1 MKHKLEFFPD
11 GTPIDDWF
19 YDTTAPELSSLG
31 KPYLLTDY
39 GILPDG
45 QLHTKEMQSVIN
57 LAAKE
62 GGGVLVVPAGIY
74 HTGALHFKQGVNLY
88 VAQGG
93 TLMGSDNIAD
103 YDLCETRMEGQNCIY
118 FSALINADGV
128 DGFTI
133 SGPGTIDGNG
143 MRSWRAFWLRRK
155 WNPKC
160 TNKDEQRPRLVF
172 ISNSKN
178 VTFANITLQNS
189 HFWTSHL
196 YRCDHVKYLNCRIFS
211 PAHPVPAPG
220 TDAIDIDVCH
230 DVLVDGCYMSVND
243 DAIAIK
249 GGKGTWAD
257 QAPENGPVYN
267 VLIQNCTYGRVHGC
281 LTLGSE
287 SVKDRN
293 IVLRNIKVGNAQRVL
308 WLKMRPDTPQHY
320 EYVTVDNIQGKTGSF
335 LVIRPWTQFFKPG
348 NRKDMPLSQCNNIT
362 MKNIQMDCDNFFDV
376 GKSEKY
382 RLVDFTFENINCTDK
397 KMAFDAN
404 LIENTVTKKVNII
417 PREKSNGLKTTGD
430 ADGLK

>member
-45 QLHTKEMQSVIN
+45 QLHTKEMQSVID

-189 HFWTSHL
+189 HFWT
-196 YRCDHVKYLNCRIFS
+196 VI
-211 PAHPVPAPG
+211 
-220 TDAIDIDVCH
+220 
-230 DVLVDGCYMSVND
+230 
-243 DAIAIK
+243 
-249 GGKGTWAD
+249 
-257 QAPENGPVYN
+257 
-267 VLIQNCTYGRVHGC
+267 CT
-281 LTLGSE
+281 
-287 SVKDRN
+287 
-293 IVLRNIKVGNAQRVL
+293 AA
-308 WLKMRPDTPQHY
+308 
-320 EYVTVDNIQGKTGSF
+320 
-335 LVIRPWTQFFKPG
+335 
-348 NRKDMPLSQCNNIT
+348 T
-362 MKNIQMDCDNFFDV
+362 M
-376 GKSEKY
+376 
-382 RLVDFTFENINCTDK
+382 
-397 KMAFDAN
+397 
-404 LIENTVTKKVNII
+404 
-417 PREKSNGLKTTGD
+417 
-430 ADGLK
+430 

>member
-1 MKHKLEFFPD
+1 
-11 GTPIDDWF
+11 
-19 YDTTAPELSSLG
+19 
-31 KPYLLTDY
+31 
-39 GILPDG
+39 
-45 QLHTKEMQSVIN
+45 MQSVIN

-196 YRCDHVKYLNCRIFS
+196 
-211 PAHPVPAPG
+211 
-220 TDAIDIDVCH
+220 
-230 DVLVDGCYMSVND
+230 
-243 DAIAIK
+243 
-249 GGKGTWAD
+249 
-257 QAPENGPVYN
+257 
-267 VLIQNCTYGRVHGC
+267 
-281 LTLGSE
+281 
-287 SVKDRN
+287 
-293 IVLRNIKVGNAQRVL
+293 
-308 WLKMRPDTPQHY
+308 
-320 EYVTVDNIQGKTGSF
+320 
-335 LVIRPWTQFFKPG
+335 
-348 NRKDMPLSQCNNIT
+348 
-362 MKNIQMDCDNFFDV
+362 
-376 GKSEKY
+376 
-382 RLVDFTFENINCTDK
+382 
-397 KMAFDAN
+397 
-404 LIENTVTKKVNII
+404 
-417 PREKSNGLKTTGD
+417 
-430 ADGLK
+430 

>member
-1 MKHKLEFFPD
+1 MKHELEFFPD

-19 YDTTAPELSSLG
+19 YEIETPELSALG
-31 KPYLLTDY
+31 KQYPLTDY

-45 QLHTKEMQSVIN
+45 QLHTKEIQSVIDF
-57 LAAKE
+57 AAKE
-62 GGGVLVVPAGIY
+62 GGGVLVVPAGVY

-93 TLMGSDNIAD
+93 TLMGSDDIAD

-143 MRSWRAFWLRRK
+143 LRSWRAFWLRRK

-196 YRCDHVKYLNCRIFS
+196 YRCDHVKYLNCRIRRTRFRL
-211 PAHPVPAPG
+211 PAPMPS
-220 TDAIDIDVCH
+220 TLMSAPMFWSRTAIW
-230 DVLVDGCYMSVND
+230 
-243 DAIAIK
+243 K
-249 GGKGTWAD
+249 
-257 QAPENGPVYN
+257 
-267 VLIQNCTYGRVHGC
+267 
-281 LTLGSE
+281 
-287 SVKDRN
+287 
-293 IVLRNIKVGNAQRVL
+293 
-308 WLKMRPDTPQHY
+308 
-320 EYVTVDNIQGKTGSF
+320 
-335 LVIRPWTQFFKPG
+335 
-348 NRKDMPLSQCNNIT
+348 
-362 MKNIQMDCDNFFDV
+362 
-376 GKSEKY
+376 
-382 RLVDFTFENINCTDK
+382 
-397 KMAFDAN
+397 
-404 LIENTVTKKVNII
+404 
-417 PREKSNGLKTTGD
+417 
-430 ADGLK
+430 